1 MRPFRVDIAQSALDD
16 LARRLAAVRW
26 PERLPEAGWDRGVP
40 VDYLREL
47 VEYWQTRYDWRAAEA
62 ELNRYPQFI
71 ADIDGADVHFL
82 HVRSP
87 EPDALPVLI
96 THGWPGS
103 VVEFLDI
110 IGPLTDPRAHGG
122 DPADAFHLVIPS
134 IPGFGF
140 SSTNGQPGWNHMR
153 VVNAWAELMRQ
164 LGYERYLA
172 QGADFGSLISYA
184 LAMVDREHVAG
195 LHLNTL
201 VTTPSGDPEEM
212 AGLSETD
219 QARLDRSQR
228 FVTTLAG
235 SMKLMATRPHTVSY
249 ALTDSPVGQ
258 LAWIVEKFKDWADA
272 PRVPEDA
279 VRRDRLLTIASIF
292 WLTATAGSSAQFYY
306 ETVAHL
312 PITASTVRYKPISQ
326 PLGIAVYPH
335 APFVPV
341 RRFASRDLPTIVHWA
356 EFDRGGH
363 FAALE
368 EPDLFAA
375 DLQAFARLLKG

>member
-1 MRPFRVDIAQSALDD
+1 MRPFRVDISQAALDD

-40 VDYLREL
+40 LDYLRDL
-47 VEYWQTRYDWRAAEA
+47 VEYWRTRYDWRAAEA
-62 ELNRYPQFI
+62 ELNRFPQFL
-71 ADIDGADVHFL
+71 AEVDGADIHFL

-87 EPDALPVLI
+87 EPGALPLLI

-103 VVEFLDI
+103 VVEFLDAA
-110 IGPLTDPRAHGG
+110 GPLTDPRAHGG
-122 DPADAFHLVIPS
+122 DPAQAFHLVVPS

-140 SSTNGQPGWNHMR
+140 SSANGQPGWNGMR
-153 VVNAWAELMRQ
+153 VAKAWAELMRR
-164 LGYERYLA
+164 LGYERYVA
-172 QGADFGSLISYA
+172 QGGDFGSLVSYA
-184 LAMVDREHVAG
+184 LALNDPEHVAG

-201 VTTPSGDPEEM
+201 VTTLSGDPEEE
-212 AGLSETD
+212 AALSAD
-219 QARLDRSQR
+219 DRARLDRSDYFR
-228 FVTTLAG
+228 TVLAG

-279 VRRDRLLTIASIF
+279 VSRDRMLTIASIF
-292 WLTATAGSSAQFYY
+292 WFTATAGPSAQFYL
-306 ETVAHL
+306 EAVANL
-312 PITASTVRYKPISQ
+312 PISHTTVRYRPITQ
-326 PLGIAVYPH
+326 PMGIAVYPH

-341 RRFASRDLPTIVHWA
+341 RRLAARDLPTIVHWA
-356 EFDRGGH
+356 EFDHGGH

-368 EPDLFAA
+368 EPDLFTA
-375 DLQAFARLLKG
+375 DLRAFGQHVKD